1 MSTPSP
7 SLVHDIRAA
16 SRQLVREFGF
26 LDRTIAGTDL
36 SGSGVHAIMEIG
48 LNPGITA
55 KDLSARLKLEK
66 STISRLLKSLERRG
80 DIAQT
85 RSQTDGRVFGL
96 SLTEGGKATFA
107 TINTYGDALARR
119 ALARIEDTRAQV
131 IAASMAAYAEALGSP
146 PASPRAELSQTVTEP
161 RHHFPIEEGYQTGM
175 IGDVAAMHG
184 RTHGHIVGMG
194 PTFESVVASAMAEFM
209 TRITNP
215 VNNSWSVTEN
225 GAVIGSISIDGEDLG
240 NNIAHLRWFILS
252 ERLRG
257 QGLGKALLKKA
268 LEHCDRLGFEEV
280 HLWTLKGLDAA
291 RALYERNGF
300 VLADEYVGD
309 QWGRAVT
316 EQMFKRKR
324 VG

>member
-1 MSTPSP
+1 MTAPSP
-7 SLVHDIRAA
+7 ALVHDIRAA

-80 DIAQT
+80 DIEQT
-85 RSQTDGRVFGL
+85 RSLTDGRVFGL
-96 SLTEGGKATFA
+96 SLTESGKATFG
-107 TINTYGDALARR
+107 TIDRYGDTLARR
-119 ALARIEDTRAQV
+119 ALARIDATRAQT
-131 IAASMAAYAEALGSP
+131 IAESMTVYAEALGSP
-146 PASPRAELSQTVTEP
+146 LASQQADDGTRAD
-161 RHHFPIEEGYQTGM
+161 FPIVEGYQTGM

-194 PTFESVVASAMAEFM
+194 PTFESVVARAMAEFM
-209 TRITNP
+209 TRIDNP

-257 QGLGKALLKKA
+257 KGLGKALLKKA
-268 LEHCDRLGFEEV
+268 LEHCDRLGFDEI

-309 QWGRAVT
+309 QWGKSVT

-324 VG
+324 LG